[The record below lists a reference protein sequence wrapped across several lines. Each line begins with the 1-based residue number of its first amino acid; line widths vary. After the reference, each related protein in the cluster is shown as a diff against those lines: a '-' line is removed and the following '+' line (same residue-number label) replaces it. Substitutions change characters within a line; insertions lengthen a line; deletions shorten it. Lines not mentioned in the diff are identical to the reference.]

1 MPQRPPE
8 PESTDHRRIR
18 ADRGIALDPLG
29 PDALE
34 VQRFLDHTVT
44 VPRRP
49 HRHDFHELFWTASGS
64 GRHLIDGDPFEIRPG
79 TVTIV
84 GRGQIH
90 VFERATGL
98 NGAVVRFGDELLHSG
113 PAARADPGWLL
124 ARRGSRTIAVP
135 PSEADAIDALVRALD
150 AEARRAPDP
159 RRDEITRH
167 LLLTL
172 LLWLERWYDADPA
185 ERDDADTQ
193 LFRRF
198 STVLERDFA
207 RHHDA
212 VHYAD
217 ALATPQR
224 TLTRALR
231 ALTGKGTKE
240 LVRERV
246 LLEAARLLR
255 FSDLDVGEVAF
266 RTGFEDRLYFS
277 RAFRNAYGEAPSGY
291 RARHRG

>member
-1 MPQRPPE
+1 MSPRPPDLE
-8 PESTDHRRIR
+8 
-18 ADRGIALDPLG
+18 LDPLG
-29 PDALE
+29 ADALE
-34 VQRFLDHTVT
+34 VERFEDHNVT

-49 HRHDFHELFWTASGS
+49 HRHDFHELFWTAAGA
-64 GRHLIDGDPFEIRPG
+64 GHHLIDGEPHAVQPG
-79 TVTIV
+79 AVTIV
-84 GRGQIH
+84 GRGQVH

-98 NGAVVRFGDELLHSG
+98 NGAVVRFGDELLHGG
-113 PAARADPGWLL
+113 PSARADPGWLL
-124 ARRGSRTIAVP
+124 ARRGARTIAVP
-135 PSEADAIDALVRALD
+135 GESAGAVDAVIDALG
-150 AEARRAPDP
+150 AETRRAPDP
-159 RRDEITRH
+159 RRDEIARH

-172 LLWLERWYDADPA
+172 LLWLERWYDAGD

-212 VHYAD
+212 AHYAT
-217 ALATPQR
+217 ALAVPQPA
-224 TLTRALR
+224 LTRALR
-231 ALTGKGTKE
+231 AVTGKGTKE

-255 FSDLDVGEVAF
+255 FSDLDVGEIAF
-266 RTGFEDRLYFS
+266 RTGFADRLYFS
-277 RAFRNAYGEAPSGY
+277 RAFRGAYAEAPSAY